1 MGEKSFRKLGLGVI
15 LTALV
20 LYALLFMDTQ
30 IYEAGGKIHNAFF
43 VNTDG
48 CRIIAMDVMNP
59 TIAKYTDWEW
69 EDKRFY
75 LECNHQTWF
84 RTEVANGRWYL
95 KLTRDIDKILE
106 ENDLTHDWQIECFWF
121 RLKIIKRWHAQL
133 SHRTRFHLEFP
144 YALKVPKGLREM
156 RVRCINTNTN
166 RSLNEDAFFF
176 IQPPP
181 EKLLKKAPRTLKYW
195 KEENN
200 SSNDSTPPISVM
212 ILGLDSVSHLN
223 LLRQMPKTVQ
233 YMRNNMSQVEF
244 WGFNKI
250 GNNTYPNLIGLLTGL
265 SATESQKYWLKQNS
279 MDGLPLIWKEFKK
292 AGYNTSFAEDM
303 AIYSM
308 FYYGK
313 PGFKHPTTDHNFQDF
328 MVSMYILRQSSSVA
342 DTHCVGER
350 TFIDV
355 LLEMNDRLLP
365 HKQRYP
371 FFSFYWWANGFH
383 EFFNSPRLADGR
395 FERLLRSLDDGGI
408 TNNTIILFMSDHGL
422 RWGRFRKSFQ
432 GMIEDSQPF
441 LSILYPDW
449 MRNKYPLAMKN
460 LAGNAHSLVTTY
472 DLHET
477 LRHILDLNSLKDE
490 PITQKSEEL
499 WKLKGLETPRAVSLF
514 LPIPPWRNCNS
525 SQIPSEFC
533 LCHKQVSVPVNNR
546 VVKKSASI
554 IIEYVNK
561 LLEEYAVCIPLE
573 LDSIVS
579 AYFAA
584 PQRDNDFYIEKGHKN
599 SYPEQGPYFDKQK
612 YDDKDIVVRL
622 KTKPG
627 NAYFEGMTRRQG
639 SKLSL
644 IGDVVRVGNDGSKDS
659 DCIENPLLEPY
670 CYCAL

>member
-1 MGEKSFRKLGLGVI
+1 MGERSFRKLGLGVI

-20 LYALLFMDTQ
+20 LYTWLFMDTQ

-69 EDKRFY
+69 KDQRFY
-75 LECNHQTWF
+75 LKCPNQTWF
-84 RTEVANGRWYL
+84 RTEVANGEWYL

-106 ENDLTHDWQIECFWF
+106 ENDLTHDWQIKCIWYEMMVTS
-121 RLKIIKRWHAQL
+121 RWKVKLYRQKKF
-133 SHRTRFHLEFP
+133 SLEFP
-144 YALKVPKGLREM
+144 YALKVPKGVRHLR
-156 RVRCINTNTN
+156 VKCINTFTN
-166 RSLNEDAFFF
+166 KSLHDDAHFFV
-176 IQPPP
+176 QPPP

-195 KEENN
+195 DRETE
-200 SSNDSTPPISVM
+200 STPPISVM

-233 YMRNNMSQVEF
+233 YMRQNMSHVEF

-250 GNNTYPNLIGLLTGL
+250 GTNTYPNLIALLTGL
-265 SATESQKYWLKQNS
+265 SDTESQEFWSRENC
-279 MDGLPLIWKEFKK
+279 MDGLPLIWKDFKK

-303 AIYSM
+303 ATYSM

-313 PGFKHPTTDHNFQDF
+313 PGFKRPATDNSLHDF
-328 MVSMYILRQSSSVA
+328 MVEMYVIRQPSSIA
-342 DTHCVGER
+342 HTHCVGQR
-350 TFIDV
+350 TFMDM

-395 FERLLRSLDDGGI
+395 FERLLRSLDDAGI

-422 RWGRFRKSFQ
+422 RWGRFRRSFQ

-441 LSILYPDW
+441 LSVLYPDW
-449 MRNKYPLAMKN
+449 MRKKYPTAIRN
-460 LAGNAHSLVTTY
+460 LAGNARSLITTY

-477 LRHILDLNSLKDE
+477 LKHLLDLQSLNDK
-490 PITQKSEEL
+490 PIAGKTEEL
-499 WKLKGLETPRAVSLF
+499 WQLKGLETPRAVSLF
-514 LPIPPWRNCNS
+514 LPIPPWRTCNTS
-525 SQIPSEFC
+525 HIPSEFC
-533 LCHKQVSVPVNNR
+533 LCHKQVSIPETNR
-546 VVKKSASI
+546 VVRKAASI
-554 IIEYVNK
+554 IIDYVNQ
-561 LLEEYAVCIPLE
+561 LMAEYPVCIPLE
-573 LDSIVS
+573 LDSIES

-584 PQRDNDFYIEKGHKN
+584 PQRDSDFYIEKGHKN
-599 SYPEQGPYFDKQK
+599 TYPEQGPYWEKRTYEDR
-612 YDDKDIVVRL
+612 DIVVRL

-627 NAYFEGMTRRQG
+627 DAYFEGMTRRQG

-644 IGDVVRVGNDGSKDS
+644 VGDVVRVGDDGNKNN
-659 DCIENPLLEPY
+659 DCIENPLLEPF
-670 CYCAL
+670 CHCAL